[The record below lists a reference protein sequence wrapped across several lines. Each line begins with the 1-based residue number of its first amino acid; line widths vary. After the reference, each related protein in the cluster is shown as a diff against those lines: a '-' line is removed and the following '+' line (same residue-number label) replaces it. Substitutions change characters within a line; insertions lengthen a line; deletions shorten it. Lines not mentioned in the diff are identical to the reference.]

1 MEKEESSGTVN
12 SCFKKLETKCSRF
25 LRPSFIKRMQS
36 CAFKKE
42 VGSVV
47 NDKEKV
53 LVQVEFSENTERY
66 SIFLLVS
73 KQFTLFTAC
82 VWESNGCL
90 SYVIVSDYFQHD
102 KYAVMT
108 FIMQLIDQIISNI
121 RCFKNYV
128 FFSDGAASQFKQNL
142 PFVK

>member
-1 MEKEESSGTVN
+1 MLLK
-12 SCFKKLETKCSRF
+12 KKLE
-25 LRPSFIKRMQS
+25 
-36 CAFKKE
+36 
-42 VGSVV
+42 
-47 NDKEKV
+47 V

-66 SIFLLVS
+66 SIFLLGFQAVHIIYCLCLGI
-73 KQFTLFTAC
+73 K
-82 VWESNGCL
+82 GCL

>member
-25 LRPSFIKRMQS
+25 LRPSFIKRVQS

-66 SIFLLVS
+66 SIFLLGFQAVHIIYCLCLGIKWLS
-73 KQFTLFTAC
+73 FLCYSLRLFST
-82 VWESNGCL
+82 
-90 SYVIVSDYFQHD
+90 
-102 KYAVMT
+102 
-108 FIMQLIDQIISNI
+108 
-121 RCFKNYV
+121 
-128 FFSDGAASQFKQNL
+128 
-142 PFVK
+142 